1 MQRPGKTCPANRSFL
16 RRMSKNNNL
25 FHYPQSGVRLFA
37 PTAPYAKKGIPANFC
52 KTLKTNKIRFF
63 DEVL

>member
-37 PTAPYAKKGIPANFC
+37 PSAPYAKNRNPCEFLQDSENQQ
-52 KTLKTNKIRFF
+52 NKAF
-63 DEVL
+63 